1 MVALIRMN
9 AGEGM
14 YSKKFF
20 LISQSLQ
27 KKLRTRLFIDS
38 EKRHRQKLTQKR
50 HSSGCRPGN
59 WLAPGAILE
68 GPATGLGLSY

>member
-27 KKLRTRLFIDS
+27 KKITNTIVYRFRK
-38 EKRHRQKLTQKR
+38 ETQTEI
-50 HSSGCRPGN
+50 N
-59 WLAPGAILE
+59 TEETL
-68 GPATGLGLSY
+68 